1 MRVLWSVSVRESSS
15 NRLRFGGGSPPR
27 GFCGSTICF
36 VVEGAGLGR
45 GGNCAAEGDG
55 TDEEA
60 RRDGSRRSAVSVG
73 WERFWGIVAVGGEG
87 RLGEDA
93 LALKPEPGGGRL
105 IGGRG
110 EGVVLV
116 DPPAASLGGILL
128 PADELALSFLASTGV
143 SAFLLVLGSFRG
155 IAGFLTSGTG
165 MGEARLS
172 VWVGVV
178 LRVILTRS
186 VSPAVGREGS
196 STRYCVFK
204 VHT

>member
-1 MRVLWSVSVRESSS
+1 V
-15 NRLRFGGGSPPR
+15 
-27 GFCGSTICF
+27 I
-36 VVEGAGLGR
+36 EGAGLGR

-60 RRDGSRRSAVSVG
+60 RRDGSRRSAISVG
-73 WERFWGIVAVGGEG
+73 WGRFWGIVAVGGEG
-87 RLGEDA
+87 RLGEGA
-93 LALKPEPGGGRL
+93 LALKPEPGGSLL
-105 IGGRG
+105 IGGGRG
-110 EGVVLV
+110 EGVALV
-116 DPPAASLGGILL
+116 DLPTASLGGRLL
-128 PADELALSFLASTGV
+128 PVDELALSFLASIGV
-143 SAFLLVLGSFRG
+143 SAFFLVLGSFRG

-186 VSPAVGREGS
+186 VSPAVGRRGS
-196 STRYCVFK
+196 STRYFVFK